1 MIQFCCLHV
10 AVYTFSYVPQSCLTP
25 ATPKRIER
33 EGFFFARETTR
44 TPIYV
49 SSAINASAE
58 KASGGENPLLTAF
71 GSKGTKALVAK
82 TTSPENNSDD
92 DGNKIAVACELK
104 NEEKNKNIHVCVC
117 VWQYTCRV
125 CWGGEVIF

>member
-1 MIQFCCLHV
+1 M
-10 AVYTFSYVPQSCLTP
+10 
-25 ATPKRIER
+25 
-33 EGFFFARETTR
+33 
-44 TPIYV
+44 

-58 KASGGENPLLTAF
+58 KSLRGGDPLLTAF

-104 NEEKNKNIHVCVC
+104 NEEKNKNIHVCVFGNILVVC
-117 VWQYTCRV
+117 V
-125 CWGGEVIF
+125 GGGSNFLIRDPSLPSRIQGTQR